1 MTVYK
6 SILAI
11 DNTKVTSGFE
21 KSVNLHY
28 LISLFRELVY
38 LCAFLHVKLN
48 YDLRLVTEQA

>member
-21 KSVNLHY
+21 KSVVYNPRFTP
-28 LISLFRELVY
+28 ILFVSKTVTDLTKE
-38 LCAFLHVKLN
+38 CAWFAG
-48 YDLRLVTEQA
+48 E